1 MTKYLFEENYFH
13 KIEDILSKFDEIEFA
28 YVFGSFLEGK
38 SFEDIDVALFVCRDM
53 KPYKRL
59 KFSMNVARKIEREIK
74 PRREIDV
81 KVLNYVP
88 INFQYEVIK
97 TGMLV
102 FSRNEAK
109 RIRYESHTISQYL
122 DYEETSTW
130 FDKKFLEV

>member
-1 MTKYLFEENYFH
+1 MAKYTFEENYLH

-28 YVFGSFLEGK
+28 YVFGSFVESE

-59 KFSMNVARKIEREIK
+59 KFSMNVAR
-74 PRREIDV
+74 EIDV

-97 TGMLV
+97 TGIAV
-102 FSRNEAK
+102 FSRNEAN